1 MTINLSNRV
10 KYLRGN
16 DEFPDPSEARA
27 DGLLAAGGDLGSER
41 LLTAYSKGIFPW
53 YDEWSPI
60 LWYSPPKRCI
70 IEPTK
75 FFCSKSLRQRIRR
88 KEFTVTA
95 DTDFKTVIESCAY
108 TEREADN
115 GTWIV
120 PDMISAYRNLHALGY
135 AHSVEVWKDGAL
147 AGGLYGVSLGK
158 VFFGESMFHHKTDAS
173 KVALYYLCTNLARKN
188 FDFID
193 AQMETAHLL
202 SLGAVI
208 VDRFEYLKRLNAAID
223 SADFT
228 GSWTEFFSND

>member
-120 PDMISAYRNLHALGY
+120 PDIL
-135 AHSVEVWKDGAL
+135 
-147 AGGLYGVSLGK
+147 
-158 VFFGESMFHHKTDAS
+158 
-173 KVALYYLCTNLARKN
+173 LCNYIA
-188 FDFID
+188 
-193 AQMETAHLL
+193 
-202 SLGAVI
+202 
-208 VDRFEYLKRLNAAID
+208 
-223 SADFT
+223 
-228 GSWTEFFSND
+228 